1 MLMPGSQKCATTLWW
16 RQAAGMRKRLALRS
30 PLSSHK
36 DRVTLRG
43 LKITLAGKGCPQL
56 AYRGGSRVKD
66 NTELVG
72 SEFQTTKI
80 HLPLFKRLAGEIS
93 LYYKLVTDSPTHE
106 HHQRGIG
113 ARSILGIKARR
124 EFS

>member
-1 MLMPGSQKCATTLWW
+1 MPGSQKCATTLWW
-16 RQAAGMRKRLALRS
+16 RQTAGVHKRLALRS

-36 DRVTLRG
+36 DRVTLEG

-56 AYRGGSRVKD
+56 AYGGGSRVKD
-66 NTELVG
+66 NTELMG

-80 HLPLFKRLAGEIS
+80 NLSLFKRLAGEIS
-93 LYYKLVTDSPTHE
+93 RYYKLVIDSPTHE

-113 ARSILGIKARR
+113 ARSTLGIKVRR